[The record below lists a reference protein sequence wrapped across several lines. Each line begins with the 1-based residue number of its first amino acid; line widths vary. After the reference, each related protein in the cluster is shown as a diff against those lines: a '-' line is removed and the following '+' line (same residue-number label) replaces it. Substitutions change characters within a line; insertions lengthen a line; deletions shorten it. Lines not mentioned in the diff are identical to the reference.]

1 MRKCLGFKQ
10 LFPCSCFQSCTEHRQ
25 VTDRVSRISAQN
37 SAIKERNRWHKK
49 NKSKQWHQRQD
60 PKMPLY
66 RAETLREARSS
77 WLGLNS
83 SAALIPQRE
92 DWKVLVIREESISSP
107 SPSIPAPTSCFT
119 IDQQAKLGPKWEE
132 QAHSI
137 TQQAHDQM
145 THRVPLPGHWSQH
158 LFFWKLSLI
167 FRAGTQLKPH
177 PLWLSSFSGDILF
190 LPLNAKL
197 LPRCVTHSNCQH
209 IVLLQPTVFTA
220 LGHLC
225 IQQNF

>member
-1 MRKCLGFKQ
+1 M
-10 LFPCSCFQSCTEHRQ
+10 
-25 VTDRVSRISAQN
+25 A
-37 SAIKERNRWHKK
+37 
-49 NKSKQWHQRQD
+49 
-60 PKMPLY
+60 PK
-66 RAETLREARSS
+66 ARSQGATLQS
-77 WLGLNS
+77 WDIKRGQKLLAGAEQQCS
-83 SAALIPQRE
+83 SDPQRE

-107 SPSIPAPTSCFT
+107 SPSILHLPSCFT

-137 TQQAHDQM
+137 TQQAHEQI

-177 PLWLSSFSGDILF
+177 PLWHSSFSGDVLF

-197 LPRCVTHSNCQH
+197 LPHCVTHSNCQH
-209 IVLLQPTVFTA
+209 IVLLQPTVFTV
-220 LGHLC
+220 LRHLC